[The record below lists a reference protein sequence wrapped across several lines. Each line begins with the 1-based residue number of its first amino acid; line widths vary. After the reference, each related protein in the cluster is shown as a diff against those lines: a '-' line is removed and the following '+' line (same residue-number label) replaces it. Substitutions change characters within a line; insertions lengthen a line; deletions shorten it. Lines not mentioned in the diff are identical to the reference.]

1 MIGWEDKR
9 DTLSRLYCLTVRPS
23 AVTFPGF
30 FQPIQRILIRDPPN
44 SISLSDEH
52 TDEPLETE
60 LRIKDN
66 IQ

>member
-1 MIGWEDKR
+1 MIGWKDKNESSVR
-9 DTLSRLYCLTVRPS
+9 TVWFDSPTP

-30 FQPIQRILIRDPPN
+30 FQPIQRILIRDPLN
-44 SISLSDEH
+44 SISLSDE
-52 TDEPLETE
+52 PLKTE